1 MFQYYR
7 ILLGVLL
14 LIIAAYFDFKYR
26 KIHDYVWIPFI
37 IIGFTL
43 IICEY
48 VYNNEYRLSIL
59 SILFSIVLGLILTKS
74 KIIGEADGLAL
85 ITISVLMPLFTSETV
100 SLYFTGLTLMINSL
114 CISLICPIIYLLF
127 NCYQHIKGRQIFSDF
142 QNETNLRKIRMLCLG
157 IRIKSNRLKFGI
169 ILEKEVKGINYFDFN
184 STTKNEN
191 NSSQSTFWITPSIPL
206 TIFMLFGFL
215 FLIKYGDLSHYL
227 IDIII

>member
-169 ILEKEVKGINYFDFN
+169 ILEKEV
-184 STTKNEN
+184 
-191 NSSQSTFWITPSIPL
+191 
-206 TIFMLFGFL
+206 
-215 FLIKYGDLSHYL
+215 
-227 IDIII
+227 

>member
-1 MFQYYR
+1 
-7 ILLGVLL
+7 
-14 LIIAAYFDFKYR
+14 
-26 KIHDYVWIPFI
+26 
-37 IIGFTL
+37 
-43 IICEY
+43 
-48 VYNNEYRLSIL
+48 
-59 SILFSIVLGLILTKS
+59 
-74 KIIGEADGLAL
+74 
-85 ITISVLMPLFTSETV
+85 
-100 SLYFTGLTLMINSL
+100 
-114 CISLICPIIYLLF
+114 
-127 NCYQHIKGRQIFSDF
+127 
-142 QNETNLRKIRMLCLG
+142 MLCLG